1 MTLDLRF
8 LFRIHLVDIKNYI
21 QGKPASDII
30 INRLFLN
37 GVVHKSM
44 LGKANILKSDIIKVE
59 SFNIFNESQHVGNI
73 NNFILTEKLNLI
85 SVIDVLYPG

>member
-1 MTLDLRF
+1 MIEIMISDFPQELKVTLDLRF
-8 LFRIHLVDIKNYI
+8 LFRIHLVDIKTYI
-21 QGKPASDII
+21 QGKPTSDII

-59 SFNIFNESQHVGNI
+59 I
-73 NNFILTEKLNLI
+73 
-85 SVIDVLYPG
+85 P